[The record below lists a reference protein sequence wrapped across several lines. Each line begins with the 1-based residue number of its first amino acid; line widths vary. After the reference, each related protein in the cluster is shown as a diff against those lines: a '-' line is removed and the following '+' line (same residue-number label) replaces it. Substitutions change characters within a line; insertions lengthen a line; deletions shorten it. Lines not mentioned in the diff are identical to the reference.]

1 MAREALNWRYDDL
14 YEGLFHD
21 GTLKRWSAKQ
31 SVDFPN
37 AARDGVTLWVA
48 QMDLDPDRAWLAKP
62 PLAVQQIPDEPEPEP
77 DSPTVE

>member
-14 YEGLFHD
+14 HEGLFHD
-21 GTLKRWSAKQ
+21 GTLTRWSDKR

-48 QMDLDPDRAWLAKP
+48 QMDLDPKRSWLSKP
-62 PLAVQQIPDEPEPEP
+62 PLAVQQASEDVQDRDGDENA
-77 DSPTVE
+77 